1 METCYWNW
9 VLTFKL
15 HWYMKFDGATIQMR
29 PLIILLRGIIYYVCC
44 KDMLQLLSLWTKSYA
59 MTIQRKRVQQQ
70 ILVIAF
76 DFYHF
81 SKIWFIFFHLSFSLN
96 KKVKVVFWIKR
107 FVNKSQKLFVPWF
120 VENVYRNTDLYT
132 TNSWK
137 KQTII

>member
-15 HWYMKFDGATIQMR
+15 HWYMKFDVATIQMR

-44 KDMLQLLSLWTKSYA
+44 KDMLQLLSLWRKSYA

-76 DFYHF
+76 DFYHL

-120 VENVYRNTDLYT
+120 VENVRNTDLYT